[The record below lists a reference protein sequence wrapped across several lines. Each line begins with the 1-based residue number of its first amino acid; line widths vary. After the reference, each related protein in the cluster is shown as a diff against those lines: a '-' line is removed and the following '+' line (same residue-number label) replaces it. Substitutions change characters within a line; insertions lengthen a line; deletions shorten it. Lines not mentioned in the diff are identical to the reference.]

1 MTTAAE
7 RQHFIAQIRDY
18 PQKLEALVAL
28 YPESRLDTPVR
39 PGEWTIR
46 QIVHHVADAHLNAF
60 IRMKLVLTETK
71 PILKPYDQEAWAK
84 LDDMKLPVEVS
95 FNILRGLHERWAKT
109 LENLPDES
117 WQRAGIHLENGLVTL
132 DQLLALYVGHGETHL
147 EQIKQLPA
155 A

>member
-7 RQHFIAQIRDY
+7 RQHLIAQIRDY
-18 PQKLEALVAL
+18 PQKLEALVAQ

-60 IRMKLVLTETK
+60 IRMRLVLTETK
-71 PILKPYDQEAWAK
+71 PIIKPYDQDAWAK

-95 FNILRGLHERWAKT
+95 LTILRGLHARWAET
-109 LENLPDES
+109 LKALPEES
-117 WQRAGIHLENGLVTL
+117 WQRAGVHLENGLMTL

-155 A
+155 D